1 LRPFGFSNLFVI
13 LAYNGMV
20 AMNAAAVLLPLNGI
34 ATDEVSAMYPSAF
47 TPAGYVFSIWSVI
60 YLGLLVYAISQ
71 ATPRLRSRPAVARIA
86 WPFVLSSALN
96 AVWLY
101 TWHWLMIELSVLV
114 MALLL
119 LSLIVIYVRLRPRGV
134 DPTPA
139 ERWAVRLPFSIYLGW
154 ISVATIANAS
164 GALKATGWDGLGLAD
179 PTWAAIMIGVATLL
193 GIVMLARHRD
203 VGFTMV
209 LAWAFVGIAVAQRPE
224 PLLPAV
230 ALGAALLLM
239 LVALAFVG
247 PARPARRVGV
257 PSTMVQR

>member
-1 LRPFGFSNLFVI
+1 MRPFGFSNLFVI
-13 LAYNGMV
+13 LAYIGMV

>member
-1 LRPFGFSNLFVI
+1 MRPFTISNLFVI
-13 LAYNGMV
+13 LAYLGMV
-20 AMNAAAVLLPLNGI
+20 AMNAAAVLLPLNGV

-60 YLGLLVYAISQ
+60 YLGLLVYAVAQ
-71 ATPRLRSRPAVARIA
+71 TLPAVRSRPAVARIA
-86 WPFVLSSALN
+86 WPFVLSSVLN

-119 LSLIVIYVRLRPRGV
+119 LSLIVIYVRLRPSGV

-164 GALKATGWDGLGLAD
+164 GAIKATGWDGWGLSDA
-179 PTWAAIMIGVATLL
+179 TWAAIMIGVATVL
-193 GIVMLARHRD
+193 GLIMLARHRD
-203 VGFTMV
+203 VGFVMV
-209 LAWAFVGIAVAQRPE
+209 LAWAFVGIAVAQRPDRT
-224 PLLPAV
+224 LTAV
-230 ALGAALLLM
+230 AIGAALFLL

-247 PARPARRVGV
+247 PARRSRRVGI
-257 PSTMVQR
+257 PSTMV